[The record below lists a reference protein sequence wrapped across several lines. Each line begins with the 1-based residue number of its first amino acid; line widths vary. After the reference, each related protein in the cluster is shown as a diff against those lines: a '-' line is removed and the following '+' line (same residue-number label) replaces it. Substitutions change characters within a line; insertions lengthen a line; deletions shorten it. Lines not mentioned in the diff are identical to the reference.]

1 MERKLKRI
9 SILIVILLSLI
20 VSCSREKG
28 SEGLITASGTI
39 EATDVYVRTEVP
51 GIILDYKLKEGDRV
65 EQGDLIC
72 RLDSEKLEIQLQQAR
87 AKQKEL
93 QYRLELIRKGARVEE
108 KERAKSSLE
117 KALSNLKDSER
128 DYERA
133 KELLKDE
140 ALPPAELD
148 KAKLRVEVNQR
159 LVEIAQKEY
168 EIIQQ
173 GSRPEEIKMAEAAL
187 EGVKQQVAFIQA
199 QLADTLIHSPRR
211 GIIAEKLAEQ
221 GEFLPAG
228 GLVAKIIDV
237 DNLWLMVYLT
247 EIEFGKIKL
256 GDQVKVTVDA
266 YPEHEFTGRI
276 IYLSPEAEFTPKNIQ
291 TREERVKLVFGV
303 KVGLEDASG
312 LLKPGMPA
320 DAVLEPHKIG
330 TSEEEK

>member
-1 MERKLKRI
+1 MERELKTI
-9 SILIVILLSLI
+9 YILLVMLPSLM
-20 VSCSREKG
+20 VSCSGEKG

-39 EATDVYVRTEVP
+39 EATDVYVRTEFP

-87 AKQKEL
+87 ARQKEL
-93 QYRLELIRKGARVEE
+93 QYRLALIRKGARTEE
-108 KERAKSSLE
+108 IERAKSSLE
-117 KALSNLKDSER
+117 KALSNLKDAER
-128 DYERA
+128 NYQRA
-133 KELLKDE
+133 KELFQDE
-140 ALPPAELD
+140 ALPLAELD
-148 KAKLRVEVNQR
+148 KAKLRVEVNKR

-168 EIIQQ
+168 EILQQ

-187 EGVKQQVAFIQA
+187 EGVKHQVAYIQA
-199 QLADTLIHSPRR
+199 QLADTFIYTPRK
-211 GIIAEKLAEQ
+211 GIIAQKLAEE
-221 GEFLPAG
+221 GEYLPPG

-247 EIEFGKIKL
+247 EVEFGRVKL
-256 GDQVKVTVDA
+256 GDQVKVTVDS

-291 TREERVKLVFGV
+291 TKEERVKLVFGV
-303 KVGLEDASG
+303 KVGLEDPSG

-320 DAVLEPHKIG
+320 DAVLKPHKIG
-330 TSEEEK
+330 TSEEEN

>member
-1 MERKLKRI
+1 MERELKTI
-9 SILIVILLSLI
+9 YILLVMLPSLM
-20 VSCSREKG
+20 VSCSGEKG

-87 AKQKEL
+87 ARQKEL
-93 QYRLELIRKGARVEE
+93 QYRLALIRKGARTEE
-108 KERAKSSLE
+108 IERAKSSLE
-117 KALSNLKDSER
+117 KALSNLKDAER
-128 DYERA
+128 NYQRA
-133 KELLKDE
+133 KELFQDE

-159 LVEIAQKEY
+159 LVEISQKEY
-168 EIIQQ
+168 EILQQ
-173 GSRPEEIKMAEAAL
+173 GSRPEEVKMAEAAL
-187 EGVKQQVAFIQA
+187 EGVKHQVAYIQA
-199 QLADTLIHSPRR
+199 QLADTFIYTPRK
-211 GIIAEKLAEQ
+211 GIIAQKLAEE
-221 GEFLPAG
+221 GEYLPPG

-247 EIEFGKIKL
+247 EVEFGRVKL
-256 GDQVKVTVDA
+256 GDQVRVTVDS

-291 TREERVKLVFGV
+291 TKEERVKLVFGV
-303 KVGLEDASG
+303 RVGLEDPSG

-320 DAVLEPHKIG
+320 DAVLKPHKIG

>member
-173 GSRPEEIKMAEAAL
+173 GSRPE
-187 EGVKQQVAFIQA
+187 
-199 QLADTLIHSPRR
+199 
-211 GIIAEKLAEQ
+211 
-221 GEFLPAG
+221 
-228 GLVAKIIDV
+228 
-237 DNLWLMVYLT
+237 
-247 EIEFGKIKL
+247 
-256 GDQVKVTVDA
+256 
-266 YPEHEFTGRI
+266 
-276 IYLSPEAEFTPKNIQ
+276 
-291 TREERVKLVFGV
+291 
-303 KVGLEDASG
+303 
-312 LLKPGMPA
+312 
-320 DAVLEPHKIG
+320 
-330 TSEEEK
+330 

>member
-1 MERKLKRI
+1 MKRELKRI
-9 SILIVILLSLI
+9 YILIVMLPSLM
-20 VSCSREKG
+20 VGCGDRNG
-28 SEGLITASGTI
+28 SEGIITASGTI
-39 EATDVYVRTEVP
+39 EAIDVYVRTEVP

-87 AKQKEL
+87 ARQKEL
-93 QYRLELIRKGARVEE
+93 QYRLALTRKGARPEE
-108 KERAKSSLE
+108 IERAKSSMD
-117 KALSNLKDSER
+117 KALKNLEDAER

-133 KELLKDE
+133 KELFQDE

-148 KAKLRVEVNQR
+148 KAKLRVEVNER
-159 LVEIAQKEY
+159 VVEIAQKEY

-187 EGVKQQVAFIQA
+187 EGVKQQVAYIQA
-199 QLADTLIHSPRR
+199 QLADTLIYAPRS
-211 GIIAEKLAEQ
+211 GIIAEKLAEE
-221 GEFLPAG
+221 GEYLPAG

-237 DNLWLMVYLT
+237 DNLWLMIYLT
-247 EIEFGKIKL
+247 EVEFGRVKL
-256 GDQVKVTVDA
+256 GDLVKVTVDS

-291 TREERVKLVFGV
+291 TRDERVKLVFGV
-303 KVGLEDASG
+303 KVGLEEPAG

-320 DAVLEPHKIG
+320 DAFLKPHTLAPSKK
-330 TSEEEK
+330 ED

>member
-148 KAKLRVEVNQR
+148 MAKLRVEVNQR

-199 QLADTLIHSPRR
+199 QLADALIHSPRS